1 MSDNASE
8 IELEIIENKA
18 LLLKVR
24 DAERI
29 TSVIPKSRVLMAHDD
44 HYEVL
49 VHWGL
54 DEAQVLKNL
63 KIKDAPSPI
72 LGQYEWH
79 GLYKPF
85 AHQKTTASF
94 LSLHKRAFC
103 FNEQGTGKTGSVIW
117 AADYLM
123 SINRIKRVLVICP
136 LSIMES
142 AWRADLFKFAMHRRV
157 DVAYGQRDKRKEIIN
172 GDAEFVII
180 NFDGVE
186 IVADD
191 IDKAG
196 FDLIVVDEANA
207 YKNPQTRR
215 WKVLANL
222 LKPNTWLWMLTGTPA
237 SQSPVDAYGIARLV
251 SPERVP
257 KYFGSFR
264 DQVMH
269 KVSQFRWVV
278 KPEAERVVHDA
289 LQPAIRFTK
298 EQCLDL
304 PEMTYV
310 MRDIELSAQQQKY
323 YDLMRKEMLISAAGE
338 QITTINA
345 AANLNK
351 LLQLSGGAVY
361 SDTGEVIAF
370 DASNRLKVLKEVIEE
385 ASHKVLVFVPY
396 RHTIDIISEELSK
409 DYTVDV
415 IHGGISAGKRTEIFK
430 RFQETKDPRVLVIQP
445 QAASHGVTLH
455 AADTIVY
462 WSPVMSVETYLQ
474 ANARVHR
481 AGQNNKCTVIHLQG
495 SPVEHRLYKMLQEKV
510 DVHTKVVDLYGELLS

>member
-1 MSDNASE
+1 VQE
-8 IELEIIENKA
+8 YE
-18 LLLKVR
+18 
-24 DAERI
+24 
-29 TSVIPKSRVLMAHDD
+29 D

-54 DEAQVLKNL
+54 EEARILKNL
-63 KIKDAPSPI
+63 GVRDVPSPI
-72 LGQYEWH
+72 LERYDWK

-85 AHQKTTASF
+85 EHQKTTSSF
-94 LSLHKRAFC
+94 LTMHRRAFC

-123 SINRIKRVLVICP
+123 KQGLIKRVLVICP

-142 AWRADLFKFAMHRRV
+142 AWRADLFKFAMHRKV
-157 DVAYGQRDKRKEIIN
+157 DVAYGHRDKRKEIIN
-172 GDAEFVII
+172 GDAEFVVI

-191 IDKAG
+191 VAKAG

-215 WKVLANL
+215 WKVLNTL
-222 LKPNTWLWMLTGTPA
+222 INNNTWLWMLTGTPA
-237 SQSPVDAYGIARLV
+237 SQSPVDAYGLARLV
-251 SPERVP
+251 NPAGVP
-257 KYFGSFR
+257 KFGGAFR
-264 DQVMH
+264 DLVMH

-278 KPEAERVVHDA
+278 KPNAESVVHTA

-310 MRDIELSAQQQKY
+310 TRDVPLSAQQQKY
-323 YDLMRKEMLISAAGE
+323 YDLIRREMLVETAGE

-361 SDTGEVIAF
+361 SDTGEIIEF
-370 DASNRLKVLKEVIEE
+370 DAGNRLNVLKEVIDE
-385 ASHKVLVFVPY
+385 ASHKVLIFVPY
-396 RHTIDIISEELSK
+396 RHAIEIVAEDLK
-409 DYTVDV
+409 KYYTVDL
-415 IHGGISAGKRTEIFK
+415 IHGGVSVGKRTDIFK
-430 RFQETKDPRVLVIQP
+430 KFQETPDPRILVIQP

-481 AGQNNKCTVIHLQG
+481 AGQKNKTTVFHLQG
-495 SPVEHRLYKMLQEKV
+495 SPVEKKIYQMLQEKV
-510 DVHTKVVDLYGELLS
+510 DVHTKITDLYGELLS